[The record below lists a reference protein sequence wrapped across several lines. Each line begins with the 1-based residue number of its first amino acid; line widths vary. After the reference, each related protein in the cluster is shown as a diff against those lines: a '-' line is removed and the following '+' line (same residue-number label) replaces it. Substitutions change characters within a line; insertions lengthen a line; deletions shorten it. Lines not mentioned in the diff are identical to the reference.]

1 MICYVFTPKSRISIG
16 NLCSKF
22 FKFFLV
28 VLGLKGSEVFK
39 FLNVECIYYCYPLVH
54 VATFSPFLQKFSMP
68 RWVFQVLNSFMF
80 IWIWASII
88 VIPGISP
95 DSCCNV
101 TPISVN
107 VTPIAMLHPFLPRL
121 FGYTDF
127 WRAVQQLAL
136 LKVISLHQLSG
147 SHCISCLIVA

>member
-68 RWVFQVLNSFMF
+68 RWVFQVLNSFML
-80 IWIWASII
+80 IWICASII
-88 VIPGISP
+88 VMQGISP

-101 TPISVN
+101 TPISVKTSQCPGCL
-107 VTPIAMLHPFLPRL
+107 VTQIFEEL
-121 FGYTDF
+121 FNSWHY
-127 WRAVQQLAL
+127 W
-136 LKVISLHQLSG
+136 KW
-147 SHCISCLIVA
+147 SHCISCQDLTASAVLL